1 MRVWKNK
8 SERESRARRVGTL
21 ICVHVANAVA
31 NCIKL
36 LLNWFEVQRW
46 ARLCFERARIGETD
60 FLCACVRVQLSKNY
74 YVSPATIVNADT
86 TRFIVPVKGIHPR
99 DKLRTIFARMDVR
112 TYTGYTFAKVYRV
125 FALVSQKRIRVICQ
139 NLRSTIFEIRY
150 TRTNRSQTWLKL
162 HGAYLYIVCKY
173 IYYYLSILTESAM
186 FHNFFSASNECSFAA
201 LHFLFY
207 AYPFLYLIV

>member
-1 MRVWKNK
+1 VRVWKNK

-21 ICVHVANAVA
+21 VCVHVANAVA

-99 DKLRTIFARMDVR
+99 DKLRTIFAREW
-112 TYTGYTFAKVYRV
+112 TYG
-125 FALVSQKRIRVICQ
+125 LIQDIL
-139 NLRSTIFEIRY
+139 LRKCIESLLWSPKKNTRHLSEPSIDHFRNTIHTDESITDLIEI
-150 TRTNRSQTWLKL
+150 TWS
-162 HGAYLYIVCKY
+162 IP
-173 IYYYLSILTESAM
+173 IYCM
-186 FHNFFSASNECSFAA
+186 
-201 LHFLFY
+201 
-207 AYPFLYLIV
+207 